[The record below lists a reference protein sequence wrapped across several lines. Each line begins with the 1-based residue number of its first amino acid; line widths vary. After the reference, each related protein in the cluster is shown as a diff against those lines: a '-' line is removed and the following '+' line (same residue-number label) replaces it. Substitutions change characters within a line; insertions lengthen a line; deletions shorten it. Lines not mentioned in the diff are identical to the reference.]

1 MHSHPAMSP
10 PAVLVV
16 DDDRGMAET
25 LADILDARG
34 YRVRTGES
42 GEQAIV
48 MAREG
53 GYAAIL
59 MDVRMPGL
67 GGVGALKAIKARA
80 PEAAII
86 LMTAYTRDELLGE
99 AERAGALTILP
110 KPLDLDR
117 VLALLTEVAPA
128 PRPED
133 PR

>member
-1 MHSHPAMSP
+1 MSP

>member
-1 MHSHPAMSP
+1 MATHPAASP

-128 PRPED
+128 PRPEG